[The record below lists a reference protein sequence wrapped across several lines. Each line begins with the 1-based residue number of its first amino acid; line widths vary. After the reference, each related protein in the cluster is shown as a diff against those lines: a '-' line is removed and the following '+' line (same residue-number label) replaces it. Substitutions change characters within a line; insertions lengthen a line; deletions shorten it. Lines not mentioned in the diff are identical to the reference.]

1 MNEINKNSTLT
12 TFLFS
17 VFALI
22 LMLTVGIGGGAIRN
36 GVSYVFSPTAFL
48 ASNLGLNFRQYVS
61 LFSDI
66 KRFRDEYKQV
76 SVELAKLKS
85 VYEYTDLLER
95 EVSSLRKQLSLGDSS
110 KSYTQADIVWT
121 KDEVGGSQMVI
132 NKGRSESIVKGDVVS
147 IGNLYIGT
155 IDTVSSK
162 SSSLR
167 LPTSRSSRLQVIIFE
182 GRDLEGISTNEIKEE
197 YLPGGGIRA
206 VAIGQGD
213 SVRIENISIESKVE
227 KGDTVVIVDERIGE
241 YLILGKVNSVDRD
254 LAASSLSADLDLLVD
269 YVFLNKVFIRSN

>member
-36 GVSYVFSPTAFL
+36 GVSYAFSPTAFL

-110 KSYTQADIVWT
+110 KSYAQADIVWT
-121 KDEVGGSQMVI
+121 KDEVGGSQMVV
-132 NKGRSESIVKGDVVS
+132 NKGRSESIAKGDVVS

-167 LPTSRSSRLQVIIFE
+167 LPTSRSSRLQVMIFE

-227 KGDTVVIVDERIGE
+227 KGDAVVIVDERIGE

-269 YVFLNKVFIRSN
+269 YMFLNKVFIRSN

>member
-36 GVSYVFSPTAFL
+36 GVSYAFSPTAFL

-167 LPTSRSSRLQVIIFE
+167 LPTSRSSRLQVMIFE

-269 YVFLNKVFIRSN
+269 YMFLNKVFIRSN